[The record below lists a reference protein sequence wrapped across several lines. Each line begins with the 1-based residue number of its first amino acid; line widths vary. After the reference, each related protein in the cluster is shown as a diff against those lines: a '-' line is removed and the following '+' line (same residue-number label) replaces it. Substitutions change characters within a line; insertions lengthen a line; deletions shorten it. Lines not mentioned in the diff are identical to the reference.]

1 MKRLL
6 SLQLICLIAL
16 FLPCFLPC
24 LTAYSQ
30 QKDLKEN
37 PQPAQQAE
45 QDDRAEYDE
54 WRGSSLGIRID
65 THNDGFFVKKV
76 LPQVSDSPLKVGD
89 KILKIES
96 VDFATMLL
104 PSLAKMLEGTQPE
117 TEVVA
122 SVLRDGEE
130 LTLSLK
136 TYRKE
141 LLDIAT
147 IVERIQGNQII
158 KDHLAELD
166 RTEQLATMSERMIT
180 AVKNANSPREA
191 YEGINQVIDDIGIS
205 HTAFVP
211 RETYLQLTST
221 NSGEIGLA
229 LRRFEIDGKEGYYVV
244 DIKPGSAAYQQA
256 ILIGDK
262 IEAINGVEIE
272 RSRRLI
278 LAGEEQRY
286 EVFGVAAERD
296 ESVNFTIKH
305 SSDSPALDTVLT
317 ATRTVS
323 LQDSV
328 LSSAE
333 IIETN
338 DREFAYIRLWNLM
351 SVRANIELKKLLA
364 DKFANSDALL
374 LDLRG
379 RGGTLSAVLAVEKT
393 IRELDIPVVAITDEL
408 TRSAKELLSFRLKK
422 HANVIVIGERTCGAV
437 TAARFTTLPSGN
449 ALMFPAQS
457 SEALSR
463 YTEGVILEGNGVEP
477 DKSINFY
484 EPFCNGR
491 DGLLQSAIERAV
503 IETEF
508 DLP

>member
-6 SLQLICLIAL
+6 PALLTCLIVS
-16 FLPCFLPC
+16 FLPVFRV
-24 LTAYSQ
+24 YSQ
-30 QKDLKEN
+30 QKDSKEN

-45 QDDRAEYDE
+45 QDDRAEYDD

-65 THNDGFFVKKV
+65 TRRDGFFVEKV
-76 LPQVSDSPLKVGD
+76 LPQISDSPLKVGD
-89 KILKIES
+89 KILKIGS
-96 VDFATMLL
+96 VDFATSSL
-104 PSLAKMLEGTQPE
+104 PELGKMLKTTQPE
-117 TEVVA
+117 TEIAA
-122 SVLRDGEE
+122 SIIRDGEE
-130 LTLSLK
+130 MELSLK
-136 TYRKE
+136 TYRKQ
-141 LLDIAT
+141 LVDIAT
-147 IVERIQGNQII
+147 IAELIQGNKII

-166 RTEQLATMSERMIT
+166 RTEQLETMSERMIA

-211 RETYLQLTST
+211 RETYLQLTSNT
-221 NSGEIGLA
+221 SGEIGLA
-229 LRRFEIDGKEGYYVV
+229 LRRFEIDGESGYYVV
-244 DIKPGSAAYQQA
+244 DIKPGSAAYQKE

-286 EVFGVAAERD
+286 EMFGVSADRD
-296 ESVNFTIKH
+296 EPVTFTIKH
-305 SSDSPALDTVLT
+305 SPDSPELDTVIT
-317 ATRTVS
+317 ATQTVS
-323 LQDSV
+323 LQDSIV
-328 LSSAE
+328 SSAK

-338 DREFAYIRLWNLM
+338 DREFGYIRLWNLM
-351 SVRANIELKKLLA
+351 SVRANIELKKQLA
-364 DKFANSDALL
+364 DKFANSDALI

-379 RGGTLSAVLAVEKT
+379 RGGTLSAVIAVDKT

-422 HANVIVIGERTCGAV
+422 HGNVIVIGERTSGAV
-437 TAARFTTLPSGN
+437 TAARFTALPSGN
-449 ALMFPAQS
+449 AMMYPAQS
-457 SEALSR
+457 SKALSR
-463 YTEGVILEGNGVEP
+463 HTEGVILEGNGVEP
-477 DKSINFY
+477 DKSFNFY

-491 DGLLQSAIERAV
+491 DGLLQSAIERGV